1 MNRDFLSNFER
12 PSKPKSTPVE
22 PEQEEANMD
31 ENEFS
36 DNDYVRNVCFVWPDG
51 RRKFMNYGRLDSGEI
66 SPEKD
71 NIRLFFG
78 SEVIELIGLNLENLF
93 TSFALHKRKY
103 VFCDDARYNDLNED
117 DNATIINEINELT
130 I

>member
-12 PSKPKSTPVE
+12 LNKPKSAPAKPE
-22 PEQEEANMD
+22 PEETIMD
-31 ENEFS
+31 DNEFS
-36 DNDYVRNVCFVWPDG
+36 DSDYVRNVCFVWPDG
-51 RRKFMNYGRLDSGEI
+51 RQKFISYSRLDSGEI

-78 SEVIELIGLNLENLF
+78 SDVIELIGINLETLF

-103 VFCDDARYNDLNED
+103 VFCDDARYNDLIED
-117 DNATIINEINELT
+117 ESAAIINEINELT